1 MTSVPA
7 PEPERASD
15 DPSARSPLI
24 LLLGGYFAL
33 YGFALLVAKHGT
45 PAFELLADIAYL
57 PFRAITMLLLFQAA
71 SATRDPDI
79 ARGWRLL
86 AWGQVLQVIGNVQW
100 VVSDYTGQDISNPA
114 YVAWSLPSNAL
125 HLAAF
130 WVMMRAPRED
140 RRRTTDWLDAAVMT
154 TAGAVLA
161 WFFLA
166 REVARVEAPELASIA
181 VFLFT
186 GTSNIA
192 ILFFA
197 LAVWLRGPL
206 GLSRAAIVRLVI
218 AFALFTIADLVFES
232 QSVRN
237 TYQSG
242 SWLDMM
248 YAGSVIVVALGADAQ
263 RRRPVSDPP
272 QSAARRWPIDTV
284 PLVATAIALVPLLV
298 TALRADLQGN
308 PIAGIAVGLVVLT
321 LLVLWRSRMQRAQI
335 ERLVRGRIQLEQ
347 QLWQAQKMEAVGRLA
362 GGIAHDFNNILA
374 VISSHAQLLRSMGTS
389 ATSGEL
395 EEIEFAAQR
404 AGART
409 RRLLDF
415 SRTSTSDA
423 RPVLL
428 AEVVRSMQPMLSRL
442 LAADIS
448 FTLDVAD
455 GDAAVAL
462 ADGQLEQVLL
472 NLAINARDAMP
483 TGGHLSIATR
493 RASAIDRKRLAAL
506 GVPDREWAVIEV
518 RDDGGGMDEPTRTR
532 LFEPFFTTKPRG
544 RGTGLGLATVDG
556 IVRGAGGHVLVD
568 SDVGRGTTMTVL
580 LPVAD
585 ASVLDAA
592 PRVAIAPAP
601 AQAPTPEAGGANP
614 RILVV
619 DDELAIRSVIAR
631 FFSRIGYDMVEAA
644 DGASALAAL
653 ETNDWRIDLVITDVE
668 MPRMS
673 GLELARRIHQRDP
686 SLPILYMSGYV
697 DGRTRSEDGDDA
709 PSGDTLMKPF
719 DFAVLV
725 ERVTEALHGTTGT
738 DENRDK
744 GQVRGTR
751 DKVEGTGTSEPH
763 E

>member
-7 PEPERASD
+7 PELERPDD

-24 LLLGGYFAL
+24 LLLGGYYAL
-33 YGFALLVAKHGT
+33 FGFALLVTKHGT
-45 PAFELLADIAYL
+45 PAFELFADVAYL
-57 PFRAITMLLLFQAA
+57 PFRTITTLLLFQAA
-71 SATRDPDI
+71 RASHDPEV

-140 RRRTTDWLDAAVMT
+140 RRRSTDWLDAAVMM

-161 WFFLA
+161 WYFLA
-166 REVARVEAPELASIA
+166 RDVAPLEPPEPASIA
-181 VFLFT
+181 VLFFT
-186 GTSNIA
+186 ETSNIA
-192 ILFFA
+192 VLFFA
-197 LAVWLRGPL
+197 LAVWLRSPR
-206 GLSRAAIVRLVI
+206 GLSRAASLRLVA

-232 QSVRN
+232 QSVRHA
-237 TYQSG
+237 YQSG
-242 SWLDMM
+242 SWLDLM
-248 YAGSVIVVALGADAQ
+248 YAGSVIVLALGADAQ
-263 RRRPVSDPP
+263 RRSVAPEPP
-272 QSAARRWPIDTV
+272 RAAARRWPIDTV
-284 PLVATAIALVPLLV
+284 PLAATAIALVPLLV
-298 TALRADLQGN
+298 TALRVDLQGN

-321 LLVLWRSRMQRAQI
+321 LLVLWRSRLQRAQI
-335 ERLVRGRIQLEQ
+335 ERLVRGRVQLQQ

-374 VISSHAQLLRSMGTS
+374 AISSHAQLLRSMGTS
-389 ATSGEL
+389 ATTGEL
-395 EEIEFAAQR
+395 EEIEFATQR
-404 AGART
+404 AAALT

-415 SRTSTSDA
+415 SRTNTSDA
-423 RPVLL
+423 RPVLIG
-428 AEVVRSMQPMLSRL
+428 EVVRSMEPMLSRL
-442 LAADIS
+442 LAADIA
-448 FTLDVAD
+448 FTLHVAD
-455 GDAAVAL
+455 GEAAVAL

-483 TGGHLSIATR
+483 TGGRLSIATR
-493 RASAIDRKRLAAL
+493 RASAIDRQRLAAL
-506 GVPDREWAVIEV
+506 GVTHREWAVIEV

-580 LPVAD
+580 LPIAD
-585 ASVLDAA
+585 APVRDAVRGVAVA
-592 PRVAIAPAP
+592 PAPAPAP
-601 AQAPTPEAGGANP
+601 AQPLTAAALSASP

-619 DDELAIRSVIAR
+619 DDELAIRSAIVR
-631 FFSRIGYDMVEAA
+631 FFSRIGYDMMEAA
-644 DGASALAAL
+644 DGASALATL
-653 ETNDWRIDLVITDVE
+653 EAHEWRVDLVLTDVE

-697 DGRTRSEDGDDA
+697 DGRTRSESGDGA
-709 PSGDTLMKPF
+709 PDGDTLMKPF

-725 ERVTEALHGTTGT
+725 ERVREALHG
-738 DENRDK
+738 R
-744 GQVRGTR
+744 VA
-751 DKVEGTGTSEPH
+751 S
-763 E
+763 